1 MKALKATKEEHVG
14 TRIKKKKQFNSDLNR
29 QEIYTYSMRG
39 HLAVFAEILSS
50 NQLLWDSFSSL
61 EKYSKA
67 LEHTI

>member
-1 MKALKATKEEHVG
+1 
-14 TRIKKKKQFNSDLNR
+14 
-29 QEIYTYSMRG
+29 MRG

-67 LEHTI
+67 LEHTIECHNGYRLVVEQVFTQH